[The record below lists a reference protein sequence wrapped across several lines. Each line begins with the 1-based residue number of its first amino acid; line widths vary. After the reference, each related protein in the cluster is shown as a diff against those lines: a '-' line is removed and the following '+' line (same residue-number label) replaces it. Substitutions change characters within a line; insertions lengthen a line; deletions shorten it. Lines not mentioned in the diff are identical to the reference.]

1 MSNLTEGFQQFFG
14 PLNNAQRTLFVGMVT
29 AVVIVM
35 GLVFYWALKPDYS
48 LLFGS
53 LRPEA
58 AQEVITQL
66 EEEGVEYRID
76 GEGSTI
82 MVPSSEVHQLRMKLA
97 SVSSTNSDVQ
107 GYELFDSNTLG
118 MTDFMQ
124 QVNKKRALEGE
135 LSRSINSL
143 DQVEYSRVHLVL
155 PERSPFERSSV
166 EASASVIITLQ
177 QGQRLGKEQ
186 VNGISSLIAGSVE
199 GLNTE
204 AITILDQAGNR
215 LSEPSDGSED
225 FATGNL
231 QMQLRKSTEAY
242 LTERGQTM
250 LDQVLGNG
258 NSILRVSAEHDFDKL
273 VRESDLI
280 DPDSRLIISEDRKS
294 ETNNEENLQQVPV
307 DEFTPINQ
315 RGESVVVSRRDN
327 EVSSQTRNY
336 EVNKTREVYEK
347 TQGEIEKLS
356 ASVLLNYKQ
365 NSQTNEEGEEV
376 MVAEPYTAEEI
387 EEFGSVVRTALGMS
401 EERGDQLTITQIQ
414 FHDPTSVDSYGNYSE
429 QPTPW
434 NDIFRW
440 VLIFATFLAIV
451 ALIMSIRK
459 RMDSEET
466 EVGVSLPQG
475 KAPATKP
482 TNLEDLDLTEE
493 EKLSLEE
500 MSDEEAEDF
509 IDKKLT
515 VKSRKQLEQKAYVM
529 EEINDF
535 VSLKPD
541 EAANVIRAIMTLED
555 E

>member
-1 MSNLTEGFQQFFG
+1 MSNLTDSFQQFFG

-66 EEEGVEYRID
+66 EEQGVDYKIE
-76 GEGSTI
+76 GEGSSI

-107 GYELFDSNTLG
+107 GYELFDANSLG

-155 PERSPFERSSV
+155 PERSPFEQSSV

-177 QGQRLGKEQ
+177 QGQRLEKDQ

-204 AITILDQAGNR
+204 SITILDQAGNR
-215 LSEPSDGSED
+215 LSDPSDGSDD
-225 FATGNL
+225 FASGNL
-231 QMQLRKSTEAY
+231 QMQLRKSTESY

-250 LDQVLGNG
+250 LDRVLGNG
-258 NSILRVSAEHDFDKL
+258 NSILRVSAEHDFDRL

-280 DPDSRLIISEDRKS
+280 DPDSRLLISEDRRS
-294 ETNNEENLQQVPV
+294 ETNNEENLQQVPI
-307 DEFTPINQ
+307 DEFTPIDQ

-327 EVSSQTRNY
+327 ETSSQTRNY
-336 EVNKTREVYEK
+336 EVNKTREVFEK

-365 NSQTNEEGEEV
+365 NLQVNEEGEETI
-376 MVAEPYTAEEI
+376 VAEPYTQEEI
-387 EEFGSVVRTALGMS
+387 EEFGNVVRTALGMS

-414 FHDPTSVDSYGNYSE
+414 FHDPTSVDSYGYYTNE
-429 QPTPW
+429 PTPW

-440 VLIFATFLAIV
+440 VLILVTFLTIV
-451 ALIMSIRK
+451 ALIVNIRK
-459 RMDSEET
+459 RMGQEEP
-466 EVGVSLPQG
+466 EVAISLP
-475 KAPATKP
+475 P
-482 TNLEDLDLTEE
+482 TPEEDMDELELTDE
-493 EKLSLEE
+493 EKQSLEG

-515 VKSRKQLEQKAYVM
+515 QKSRKQLEQKAYVM
-529 EEINDF
+529 EEIKDF
-535 VSLKPD
+535 VELKPA
-541 EAANVIRAIMTLED
+541 EAAHVIRAIMTLED

>member
-1 MSNLTEGFQQFFG
+1 MSNLTDSFQQFFG

-66 EEEGVEYRID
+66 EEQGVEYRIE
-76 GEGSTI
+76 GEGSSI
-82 MVPSSEVHQLRMKLA
+82 MVPSSDVHQLRMKLA
-97 SVSSTNSDVQ
+97 SVSSTNSEVQ
-107 GYELFDSNTLG
+107 GYELFDANSLG

-135 LSRSINSL
+135 LSRSINSF
-143 DQVEYSRVHLVL
+143 DQVDYSRVHLVL
-155 PERSPFERSSV
+155 PERSPFERSAV

-177 QGQRLGKEQ
+177 QGKRLEKDQ
-186 VNGISSLIAGSVE
+186 VNGISALIAGSVE

-204 AITILDQAGNR
+204 SITILDQAGNR
-215 LSEPSDGSED
+215 LSAPSDGTGD
-225 FATGNL
+225 FASGNL
-231 QMQLRKSTEAY
+231 QMQLRKTTESY

-250 LDQVLGNG
+250 LDRVLGNG
-258 NSILRVSAEHDFDKL
+258 NSILRVSAEHDFDRL
-273 VRESDLI
+273 VRESDFI
-280 DPDSRLIISEDRKS
+280 DPESRLLISEDRRS

-307 DEFTPINQ
+307 DEFTPIDQ

-327 EVSSQTRNY
+327 ETSSQTRNY

-347 TQGEIEKLS
+347 TQGEIKKLS
-356 ASVLLNYKQ
+356 ASVLINYKQ
-365 NSQTNEEGEEV
+365 ILQTNEEGEEV
-376 MVAEPYTAEEI
+376 MVAEPYAPEEI

-401 EERGDQLTITQIQ
+401 EDRGDQLTITQIQ
-414 FHDPTSVDSYGNYSE
+414 FHDPTSVDSYGYYNE

-434 NDIFRW
+434 NEIFRW
-440 VLIFATFLAIV
+440 VLILASFFTIV
-451 ALIMSIRK
+451 MLIMNIRK
-459 RMDSEET
+459 RMGQEEP
-466 EVGVSLPQG
+466 EVAMSLP
-475 KAPATKP
+475 P
-482 TNLEDLDLTEE
+482 TPEKNMDELELTDE
-493 EKLSLEE
+493 EKQSLEG

-515 VKSRKQLEQKAYVM
+515 DKSRKQLEQKAYVM
-529 EEINDF
+529 EEIKDF
-535 VSLKPD
+535 VELKPA
-541 EAANVIRAIMTLED
+541 EAAHVIRAMMTLED
-555 E
+555 D